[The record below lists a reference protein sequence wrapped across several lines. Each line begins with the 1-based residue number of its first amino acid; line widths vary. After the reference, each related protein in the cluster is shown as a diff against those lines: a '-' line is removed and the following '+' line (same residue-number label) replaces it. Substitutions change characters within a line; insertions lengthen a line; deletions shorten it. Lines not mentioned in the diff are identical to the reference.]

1 MNNDEKII
9 KLKQQIEE
17 KRNKLGKLKKF
28 TPITN
33 CILELDGVTT
43 NIQILSK
50 EKLALLLVKLNL
62 YKMSMENLKMSF
74 DKIIISGYDIRDWMS
89 DILTK
94 INIISY
100 KEEEQ
105 KLKIMEN
112 KLIELLSSEKKTELA
127 IDEIEKML

>member
-17 KRNKLGKLKKF
+17 KRNELGKLKKF

-89 DILTK
+89 DVLAK
-94 INIISY
+94 INVISY

-105 KLKIMEN
+105 KLKTMEN

>member
-17 KRNKLGKLKKF
+17 KRTKLGNLKRF

-33 CILELDGVTT
+33 CILELDGITT
-43 NIQILSK
+43 NIQILPK

-62 YKMSMENLKMSF
+62 YKMSIENLNMF
-74 DKIIISGYDIRDWMS
+74 LDEIIINGYNIGDWMS
-89 DILTK
+89 DILAK
-94 INIISY
+94 IDIISY

-105 KLKIMEN
+105 KLKTMES
-112 KLIELLSSEKKTELA
+112 KLVELLSKEKKTELA

>member
-9 KLKQQIEE
+9 KLKQQIQD
-17 KRNKLGKLKKF
+17 KRNELGSLKKF

-62 YKMSMENLKMSF
+62 YKMSIENLNMSF
-74 DKIIISGYDIRDWMS
+74 DKIMISGYDIRDWIM
-89 DILTK
+89 DILAK
-94 INIISY
+94 IDIISY

-105 KLKIMEN
+105 KLKTMEN

>member
-17 KRNKLGKLKKF
+17 KRNKLGNLKRF

-62 YKMSMENLKMSF
+62 YKMSIENLNMSF
-74 DKIIISGYDIRDWMS
+74 DKITINGYDIRDWMS
-89 DILTK
+89 DVLAK

-105 KLKIMEN
+105 KLKTMEN
-112 KLIELLSSEKKTELA
+112 KLLELLSSEKKTELA

>member
-17 KRNKLGKLKKF
+17 KRNKLGNLKRF

-62 YKMSMENLKMSF
+62 YKMSIENLNMSF
-74 DKIIISGYDIRDWMS
+74 DKIIINGYDIRDWMS
-89 DILTK
+89 DVLAK
-94 INIISY
+94 INVISY

-105 KLKIMEN
+105 KLKTMEN

>member
-17 KRNKLGKLKKF
+17 KRNKLGNIKRF
-28 TPITN
+28 TPVTN

-62 YKMSMENLKMSF
+62 YKMSMENLNMSF
-74 DKIIISGYDIRDWMS
+74 DKIMISGYDVRDWIM
-89 DILTK
+89 DILAK
-94 INIISY
+94 IDIISY

-105 KLKIMEN
+105 KLKTMES
-112 KLIELLSSEKKTELA
+112 KLVELLSNEKKTELA